1 MSVIYFIYSLI
12 ESFTRTMQMNRF
24 TKTNPYAMRGL
35 LRANWITACYKAEGA
50 ITCKQS
56 DYLALLRSIL

>member
-1 MSVIYFIYSLI
+1 
-12 ESFTRTMQMNRF
+12 MQMNRF

-35 LRANWITACYKAEGA
+35 FTANWITACYKAEGA